1 MGEKTARRVLRG
13 EKSCLGRSLGRLSHC
28 EGEGEANRL
37 SIAVSLRNF
46 TSSIPD
52 VDLTFAN

>member
-1 MGEKTARRVLRG
+1 MNGSFRRFNPLTSVLSPCTQG
-13 EKSCLGRSLGRLSHC
+13 
-28 EGEGEANRL
+28 GEANRL
-37 SIAVSLRNF
+37 SIAVSFRNF